1 MTIKV
6 GRMPY
11 LNSDVF
17 YRALPEDAAG
27 LIALPPRAMANAL
40 REGDLDAG
48 PLPLAEIIR
57 LGDEVVQLGD
67 LCVATTKTAVSIL
80 LFTNSPLTDLSG
92 ARIAV
97 TGHTAT
103 SVQLMRVLMAE
114 KWGVTGV
121 ELITPEDPHD
131 ALLLIGDPAL
141 QARHGLPGFQ
151 YKFDLGLEWFNHTGG
166 LPFVF
171 AYWVAR
177 RLANPGEIAI
187 FERHLNRAFEMG
199 ISNLDAIVAGRSELD
214 MTNDEKLAY
223 LRGFSYRIGDPERAS
238 MDRFRA
244 SFMNLPDWSPPR
256 ATHKTLEVDAAGV
269 GSEASA

>member
-17 YRALPEDAAG
+17 YRALPEGAAE

-48 PLPLAEIIR
+48 PLPFAEIIR
-57 LGDEVVQLGD
+57 LGDDVVQLGD
-67 LCVATTKTAVSIL
+67 LCVATVKPAVSIL
-80 LFTNSPLTDLSG
+80 LFTNSPLADFSG

-114 KWGVTGV
+114 KWGVSGV
-121 ELITPEDPHD
+121 DLVTPDDPHE

-141 QARHGLPGFQ
+141 QARRGLTGFEF
-151 YKFDLGLEWFNHTGG
+151 KFDLGLEWFDHTGG

-177 RLANPGEIAI
+177 RSADAGEIAE
-187 FERHLNRAFEMG
+187 FEQQLNSAFEIG
-199 ISNLDAIVAGRSELD
+199 IADLDAVVAGRPELE

-223 LRGFSYRIGDPERAS
+223 LRGFSYRIGKPEQAS

-244 SFMNLPDWSPPR
+244 SFLSLPDWSPPFPD
-256 ATHKTLEVDAAGV
+256 HKTLDADAAGV
-269 GSEASA
+269 GNEASV